1 MMRGTNYSMLSGSS
15 GNLSGASTADEDP
28 SPTKSRY
35 QRSCA
40 PSLSP
45 VRDNSGDLS
54 VGECCN
60 VQISPSEALA
70 RLNDMDAAIRASG
83 LQHRL
88 RRSGR
93 SEPPA
98 QGKRKGAQ
106 ITADALE
113 KLRAHT
119 SRESS
124 LRTLDTSHGA
134 SHSYS
139 RSLRLALMTHED
151 VPVPEA
157 PQGPKRRNSGQWRD
171 RGIDPQAGKPQA
183 AKRVDPQAG
192 KLQAV
197 KRSST
202 SPATHRKS
210 SPQTAM
216 RRVSPQVMTRD
227 QEIDSRNSDQW
238 QDQSIDP
245 QAGKP
250 KAVKRSSTSP
260 ATRRKSSPHTAMRRV
275 SPQVMTRDREID
287 GLTNVATA
295 GRYPAV
301 RDQVVPAL
309 LQAGLIVLMTI
320 AALGLLVGYVM
331 VFESFHAC

>member
-1 MMRGTNYSMLSGSS
+1 M
-15 GNLSGASTADEDP
+15 
-28 SPTKSRY
+28 
-35 QRSCA
+35 
-40 PSLSP
+40 
-45 VRDNSGDLS
+45 
-54 VGECCN
+54 
-60 VQISPSEALA
+60 
-70 RLNDMDAAIRASG
+70 
-83 LQHRL
+83 
-88 RRSGR
+88 
-93 SEPPA
+93 
-98 QGKRKGAQ
+98 
-106 ITADALE
+106 
-113 KLRAHT
+113 
-119 SRESS
+119 
-124 LRTLDTSHGA
+124 RTLDTSHGA

-202 SPATHRKS
+202 SPAT
-210 SPQTAM
+210 
-216 RRVSPQVMTRD
+216 
-227 QEIDSRNSDQW
+227 
-238 QDQSIDP
+238 
-245 QAGKP
+245 
-250 KAVKRSSTSP
+250 
-260 ATRRKSSPHTAMRRV
+260 RRKSSPHTAMRRV

-287 GLTNVATA
+287 GLKNVATA

>member
-1 MMRGTNYSMLSGSS
+1 MMRGTNYSMLSSS
-15 GNLSGASTADEDP
+15 GDLSVASTADEDP

-70 RLNDMDAAIRASG
+70 RLSDMDAAIRASG

-88 RRSGR
+88 RRSEGR

-119 SRESS
+119 SRG
-124 LRTLDTSHGA
+124 TLDTSHWA
-134 SHSYS
+134 SHSYG
-139 RSLRLALMTHED
+139 RSLRLALMTYQD

-202 SPATHRKS
+202 SPAT
-210 SPQTAM
+210 
-216 RRVSPQVMTRD
+216 
-227 QEIDSRNSDQW
+227 
-238 QDQSIDP
+238 
-245 QAGKP
+245 
-250 KAVKRSSTSP
+250 
-260 ATRRKSSPHTAMRRV
+260 RRKSSPHTAMRRV

-301 RDQVVPAL
+301 RDKVVPVL

>member
-1 MMRGTNYSMLSGSS
+1 MMRGTNYSMLSSS
-15 GNLSGASTADEDP
+15 CDLSGASTADEDP

-54 VGECCN
+54 VGKCCN

-70 RLNDMDAAIRASG
+70 RLSDMDAAIRASG

-88 RRSGR
+88 RRSEGR

-134 SHSYS
+134 SHSYG
-139 RSLRLALMTHED
+139 RSLRLALMTYQD

-202 SPATHRKS
+202 SPAT
-210 SPQTAM
+210 
-216 RRVSPQVMTRD
+216 
-227 QEIDSRNSDQW
+227 
-238 QDQSIDP
+238 
-245 QAGKP
+245 
-250 KAVKRSSTSP
+250 
-260 ATRRKSSPHTAMRRV
+260 RRKSSPHTAMRRV

-287 GLTNVATA
+287 GLKNVATA

>member
-1 MMRGTNYSMLSGSS
+1 MRGTNYSMLSGSS
-15 GNLSGASTADEDP
+15 GDISGASTADEDAAGSSMHCPSKCGDVLNADEMEPCRLHHP
-28 SPTKSRY
+28 SPTKSR
-35 QRSCA
+35 
-40 PSLSP
+40 
-45 VRDNSGDLS
+45 
-54 VGECCN
+54 GECCN

-119 SRESS
+119 SRG
-124 LRTLDTSHGA
+124 TLDTSHWA
-134 SHSYS
+134 SHSYG
-139 RSLRLALMTHED
+139 RSLRLALMTYQD

-202 SPATHRKS
+202 SPAT
-210 SPQTAM
+210 
-216 RRVSPQVMTRD
+216 
-227 QEIDSRNSDQW
+227 
-238 QDQSIDP
+238 
-245 QAGKP
+245 
-250 KAVKRSSTSP
+250 
-260 ATRRKSSPHTAMRRV
+260 RRKSSPHTAMRRV

-295 GRYPAV
+295 GRYSAV

-309 LQAGLIVLMTI
+309 LQAGLILLMTI

>member
-54 VGECCN
+54 VGKCCN

-70 RLNDMDAAIRASG
+70 RLSDMDAAIRASG

-88 RRSGR
+88 RRSEGR

-113 KLRAHT
+113 KLRVQLLQARHRRLRPTHT
-119 SRESS
+119 SRESG

-202 SPATHRKS
+202 SPAT
-210 SPQTAM
+210 
-216 RRVSPQVMTRD
+216 
-227 QEIDSRNSDQW
+227 
-238 QDQSIDP
+238 
-245 QAGKP
+245 
-250 KAVKRSSTSP
+250 
-260 ATRRKSSPHTAMRRV
+260 RRKSSPHTAMRRV

-295 GRYPAV
+295 GRYSAV

-309 LQAGLIVLMTI
+309 LQAGLILLMTI

>member
-1 MMRGTNYSMLSGSS
+1 MMRGTNYSMLSSS
-15 GNLSGASTADEDP
+15 GDLSVASTADEDPAGSSMHCPSKCGDVLNADEMEPCHLHHP

-88 RRSGR
+88 RRSEGR

-124 LRTLDTSHGA
+124 LRTLDTSHWA
-134 SHSYS
+134 SHSYG
-139 RSLRLALMTHED
+139 RSLRLALMTYQD

-202 SPATHRKS
+202 SPATRRKS

-216 RRVSPQVMTRD
+216 RRVSPQV
-227 QEIDSRNSDQW
+227 S
-238 QDQSIDP
+238 
-245 QAGKP
+245 
-250 KAVKRSSTSP
+250 
-260 ATRRKSSPHTAMRRV
+260 
-275 SPQVMTRDREID
+275 TRDREID
-287 GLTNVATA
+287 GLKNVATA

>member
-1 MMRGTNYSMLSGSS
+1 MRGTNYSMLSGSS

-54 VGECCN
+54 VGKCCN

-70 RLNDMDAAIRASG
+70 RLSDMDAAIRASG

-88 RRSGR
+88 RRSEGR

-106 ITADALE
+106 ITADVQQNALE

-202 SPATHRKS
+202 SPAT
-210 SPQTAM
+210 
-216 RRVSPQVMTRD
+216 
-227 QEIDSRNSDQW
+227 
-238 QDQSIDP
+238 
-245 QAGKP
+245 
-250 KAVKRSSTSP
+250 
-260 ATRRKSSPHTAMRRV
+260 RRKSSPHTAMRRV

-287 GLTNVATA
+287 GLKNVATA

>member
-60 VQISPSEALA
+60 VQISPSVALA

-88 RRSGR
+88 RRSEGR

-134 SHSYS
+134 SHSYG

-192 KLQAV
+192 KLQ
-197 KRSST
+197 
-202 SPATHRKS
+202 
-210 SPQTAM
+210 
-216 RRVSPQVMTRD
+216 
-227 QEIDSRNSDQW
+227 
-238 QDQSIDP
+238 
-245 QAGKP
+245 
-250 KAVKRSSTSP
+250 AVKRSSTSP